1 MSAKSTSLRNIY
13 YFILSC
19 SYLLPFTIL
28 AQAQQQIPKGELH
41 GNFQTDIQYYFRDEA
56 IDPTGEFFPRER
68 LLAAGFANF
77 IYTQGNF
84 SAGLRYENYQNNLL
98 GLPEGFRGEGIPFR
112 FIRFEKDGL
121 EVTVGNFYEQFGSGM
136 IFRSFEE
143 RGLGLDNAL
152 DGVRLRFRPAKGL
165 YLKGVIGRQRLYFTK
180 AEGIVRGLDA
190 ELNLNE
196 AIPSLENSPWL
207 LTLGTSFIS
216 KYQRATDPVLN
227 LPENVGASGG
237 RFILQRGGFGWS
249 TEFVY
254 KINDPSFD
262 NGFIYRHGTGFFSTI
277 TYATKGLSIM
287 ATAKRIDNMSFRS
300 DRNASLIDAQI
311 NFLPPTTKLHTYTLP
326 ALYPNAVQPNGEMGV
341 QFDLSY
347 TLKKGTPLGG
357 KYGTTISVNYSDI
370 SSIDRQFVSKRPIYS
385 TVNPGEIID
394 CTWAGTKGFVSNP
407 FRRGPITYFKDLN
420 VEIRKTINRSLKTT
434 FTYYNFVYNQEVL
447 EKGVTDAEIINRGYE
462 KLVFINAFVL
472 ETLYKVRPG
481 HSLRTEIQGMFT
493 RQDRGD
499 WFMVLAEYSV
509 SPHWFIALQNSWNYG
524 NPNPAERLHYT
535 LGSIGYTLSTTR
547 FQLNYGRQMRG
558 IFCVGG
564 ICRVVPPSNGITL
577 TVTSNF

>member
-1 MSAKSTSLRNIY
+1 MKKITKV
-13 YFILSC
+13 FLSVIF
-19 SYLLPFTIL
+19 LLPVL
-28 AQAQQQIPKGELH
+28 AYPQSRQQPPKSQLH
-41 GNFQTDIQYYFRDEA
+41 GNFQTDVQYYFRDEA

-77 IYTQGNF
+77 IFTQGNF

-98 GLPEGFRGEGIPFR
+98 GLPEGFKGEGIPFR
-112 FIRFEKDGL
+112 FVRFDKDGL
-121 EVTVGNFYEQFGSGM
+121 DVTVGNYYEQFGSGM

-143 RGLGLDNAL
+143 RGLGLDNAM
-152 DGVRLRFRPAKGL
+152 DGVRLRYRPAKGL

-190 ELNLNE
+190 EFNLNE
-196 AIPSLENSPWL
+196 AFSVLENSPWM
-207 LTLGTSFIS
+207 LTLGASFVS
-216 KYQRATDPVLN
+216 KFQRASDPVLN

-237 RFILQRGGFGWS
+237 RLLVQNGGFGWS
-249 TEFVY
+249 TEFVF

-262 NGFIYRHGTGFFSTI
+262 NGFIYRHGTGFLSTLS
-277 TYATKGLSIM
+277 YATKGLSIM

-341 QFDLSY
+341 QLDLSY
-347 TLKKGTPLGG
+347 TIKKGTPLGG
-357 KYGTTISVNYSDI
+357 KYGTTLSINYSDI
-370 SSIDRQFVSKRPIYS
+370 SSIDRQFVNKRPVYS
-385 TVNPGEIID
+385 IINPGEIID
-394 CTWAGTKGFVSNP
+394 CTWAGTKGYESNVLA
-407 FRRGPITYFKDLN
+407 RGPITYFKDLN
-420 VEIRKTINRSLKTT
+420 VEIRKTINRNLKTII
-434 FTYYNFVYNQEVL
+434 TYYNFVYNQEVL
-447 EKGVTDAEIINRGYE
+447 EKGITDAEILDRGFQS
-462 KLVFINAFVL
+462 LVFINAFVI
-472 ETLYKVRPG
+472 ETLYKIKPG
-481 HSLRTEIQGMFT
+481 NSIRTELQGMFT

-499 WFMVLAEYSV
+499 WLMALAEYSV
-509 SPHWFIALQNSWNYG
+509 SPHWFVAIQNSWNYG
-524 NPNPAERLHYT
+524 NPDPADRLHYT
-535 LGSIGYTLSTTR
+535 LGSVGYTLNTTR

-577 TVTSNF
+577 SVTSNF